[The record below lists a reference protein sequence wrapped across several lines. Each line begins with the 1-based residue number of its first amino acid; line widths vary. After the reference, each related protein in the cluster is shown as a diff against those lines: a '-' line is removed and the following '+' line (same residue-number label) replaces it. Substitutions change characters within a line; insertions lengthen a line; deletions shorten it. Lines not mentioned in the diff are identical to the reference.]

1 MHKHCRPQSV
11 LSIIADNYAFTK
23 QSLCMKVGIPLELF
37 PNESRV
43 AATPKTV
50 ERLIKQGFEV
60 VVQTNAGNR
69 SHFQDSDYQKA
80 GASIVANNT
89 DIYEVANIVL
99 KVRVPMLY

>member
-1 MHKHCRPQSV
+1 
-11 LSIIADNYAFTK
+11 
-23 QSLCMKVGIPLELF
+23 MKVGIPLELF

-60 VVQTNAGNR
+60 VVQSNAGNR

-80 GASIVANNT
+80 GASIVANNS
-89 DIYEVANIVL
+89 DIYESSYIVL
-99 KVRVPMLY
+99 KVREPKTRSKNYLG